1 MDKQTNTAPA
11 MNNGQTEPR
20 IGRLDPLIRDW
31 INRSLLDEKLLP
43 FIVQALNA
51 TPDILAPL
59 ADGTGPPQLT
69 EADLQE
75 WRQHAFPKWLEQQQ
89 VLSDLVAMSED
100 VDAAS
105 RMLAKPLSGQLA
117 AWAATQY
124 VLQSR
129 RLRQNSADP
138 EKTWKQLR
146 EFSND
151 VALLRR
157 GDQRAEWLSLE
168 RDKLALAERDHL
180 MKYKKKLTLG
190 LEAFQAKVRGNP
202 KAAKAY
208 AALAREMQGPFDD
221 LPGGMEDAAA
231 EAGTAPNGFEAVPD
245 GDQWTNGDPAAGDSL
260 ESEHDTVDEADA
272 GTLEDGNQTGDGTN
286 GDTVNGGQPAG
297 DESNGTPAES
307 GVHAASVSDQTDAAE
322 PIPGLVEPGTLEQA
336 EANAPAPPDT
346 PNDGQQTSA
355 ATAAPESEAERPVQ
369 AASAPDQT
377 GAADPI
383 PGLVEPGTLNPAEA
397 CAPASPDTLKDG
409 TPTSAPPPE
418 VLEEVFQYDPNSS
431 HSCDRQKRDW
441 LRAQEKKRQAAAANR
456 DEFEFDPTLSSPIWA
471 QVQAWKVAQAMK
483 RRAQRSRA

>member
-1 MDKQTNTAPA
+1 MDTQTNTAPA

-31 INRSLLDEKLLP
+31 INRSLLDEKSLP

-75 WRQHAFPKWLEQQQ
+75 WRQHAFTKWLEQQQ

-190 LEAFQAKVRGNP
+190 LEAFQAQVRGNP

-221 LPGGMEDAAA
+221 LPDGMEDAAA
-231 EAGTAPNGFEAVPD
+231 EAGTDPNGFEAAPD

-260 ESEHDTVDEADA
+260 EGEHDTGDEADA
-272 GTLEDGNQTGDGTN
+272 GTLEDENQTGDGTN

-297 DESNGTPAES
+297 DESNGTPAE
-307 GVHAASVSDQTDAAE
+307 GPGQTDAPE
-322 PIPGLVEPGTLEQA
+322 PIPGLVEPGTLERA
-336 EANAPAPPDT
+336 EANAPT
-346 PNDGQQTSA
+346 
-355 ATAAPESEAERPVQ
+355 
-369 AASAPDQT
+369 
-377 GAADPI
+377 
-383 PGLVEPGTLNPAEA
+383 
-397 CAPASPDTLKDG
+397 SPDTLKDG

-456 DEFEFDPTLSSPIWA
+456 DEFEFDSTLSSPIWA

-483 RRAQRSRA
+483 RRAQSSRA

>member
-1 MDKQTNTAPA
+1 MDTQTNTAPA
-11 MNNGQTEPR
+11 NNGQTEPK

-31 INRSLLDEKLLP
+31 INRSLLDEKSLP

-151 VALLRR
+151 VALLRC

-190 LEAFQAKVRGNP
+190 LEAFQAQVRGNP

-221 LPGGMEDAAA
+221 LPDGTEDAGA
-231 EAGTAPNGFEAVPD
+231 EAGTDPNGFEAVPA
-245 GDQWTNGDPAAGDSL
+245 GDQWTNGDPAAGDFL
-260 ESEHDTVDEADA
+260 EGEHQTGDGADA
-272 GTLEDGNQTGDGTN
+272 GTLEDENQTGDGTN
-286 GDTVNGGQPAG
+286 GDTVNGGQPPG
-297 DESNGTPAES
+297 DESNGTPAE
-307 GVHAASVSDQTDAAE
+307 GPGQTDAPE

-336 EANAPAPPDT
+336 EANTPASPDT
-346 PNDGQQTSA
+346 LKDGQQTSA
-355 ATAAPESEAERPVQ
+355 APAAPESGAERAVPT
-369 AASAPDQT
+369 ASAPDQS
-377 GAADPI
+377 GAAEPI

-409 TPTSAPPPE
+409 TP
-418 VLEEVFQYDPNSS
+418 
-431 HSCDRQKRDW
+431 
-441 LRAQEKKRQAAAANR
+441 
-456 DEFEFDPTLSSPIWA
+456 
-471 QVQAWKVAQAMK
+471 
-483 RRAQRSRA
+483 